1 MVTLL
6 GGLYLGWALGAN
18 DASNVFGTAV
28 GAKIIS
34 FRNAAILCA
43 VAVIAGAALQGEAGI
58 HTLSG
63 LTTQTTTTLVIVSVS
78 AAITVTL
85 MTFLGLP
92 ISTSQAMVGAIT
104 GIGLA
109 TRNLSVSGLIKVLIC
124 WVATPVGAFLISFII
139 YYVLKLVLSRLRL
152 SILTRDKILWG
163 GLVVVGIY
171 GSYALGA
178 NNVANSTGIYSGLIP
193 GLKDIH
199 LALIG
204 GGAIALGVL
213 TFSRRVMTS
222 VGTKLMRLDAFT
234 ALIAVTSMASTVHI
248 FSLIGV
254 PVSTSQ
260 AIIGAIIGIGMIQ
273 DYRNV
278 KFKMLKN
285 FGAGW
290 VLTPIIAF
298 LLSAA
303 AFAIFV

>member
-1 MVTLL
+1 MVALL

-28 GAKIIS
+28 GARIIS
-34 FRNAAILCA
+34 FKNAAILCA
-43 VAVIAGAALQGEAGI
+43 IAVLAGAALQGEAGI

-63 LTTQTTTTLVIVSVS
+63 LTTQTKSTLIIVSVS
-78 AAITVTL
+78 AALTVTL

-104 GIGLA
+104 GIGIA
-109 TRNLSVSGLIKVLIC
+109 ARNLSVSGLVKVLIC
-124 WVATPVGAFLISFII
+124 WIATPVGAMIFSIII
-139 YYVLKLVLSRLRL
+139 YYLLRLILGKLRL

-163 GLVVVGIY
+163 GLVVVGTY

-178 NNVANSTGIYSGLIP
+178 NNVANATGIYSGLIP
-193 GLKDIH
+193 GIEDIH

-234 ALIAVTSMASTVHI
+234 ALIAVTSMAATTHI

-260 AIIGAIIGIGMIQ
+260 AIIGAIIGIGLIQ

-278 KFKMLKN
+278 KFKKLKN

-290 VLTPIIAF
+290 ILTPFIAF

-303 AFAIFV
+303 AYAIFV

>member
-1 MVTLL
+1 MR
-6 GGLYLGWALGAN
+6 
-18 DASNVFGTAV
+18 
-28 GAKIIS
+28 I
-34 FRNAAILCA
+34 
-43 VAVIAGAALQGEAGI
+43 
-58 HTLSG
+58 
-63 LTTQTTTTLVIVSVS
+63 
-78 AAITVTL
+78 
-85 MTFLGLP
+85 
-92 ISTSQAMVGAIT
+92 
-104 GIGLA
+104 
-109 TRNLSVSGLIKVLIC
+109 
-124 WVATPVGAFLISFII
+124 
-139 YYVLKLVLSRLRL
+139 

-163 GLVVVGIY
+163 GLVVVGTY

-178 NNVANSTGIYSGLIP
+178 NNVANATGIYSGLIP
-193 GLKDIH
+193 GLTDAH

-234 ALIAVTSMASTVHI
+234 AFIAVTSMAVTTHI

-260 AIIGAIIGIGMIQ
+260 AIIGAIIGIGLIQ

-278 KFKMLKN
+278 KFKKLKN

-290 VLTPIIAF
+290 ILTPLIAF

-303 AFAIFV
+303 AYAIFV